1 MGSAQARKLGETERN
16 IFVGILGN
24 AMFLVITLGEFG
36 AQVLISQYG
45 GAVFKV
51 TGGLTGTEWGICF
64 ALGAGELPFHF
75 LATCVPASC
84 FKCLMGKDEE
94 PEAAPE
100 DVEAGTTPMQPTR
113 SRARTGTIGGLGTS
127 VTKGFEKMERTGS
140 KFGAQA
146 KPSNSR
152 LDKCP
157 GAGRQSL
164 ICAVYRCAGVS
175 QDGQV
180 QKRASIKRLSSNPA
194 HAGSLK

>member
-146 KPSNSR
+146 TR
-152 LDKCP
+152 FGQVKCP
-157 GAGRQSL
+157 WAHELADSL
-164 ICAVYRCAGVS
+164 
-175 QDGQV
+175 
-180 QKRASIKRLSSNPA
+180 
-194 HAGSLK
+194 